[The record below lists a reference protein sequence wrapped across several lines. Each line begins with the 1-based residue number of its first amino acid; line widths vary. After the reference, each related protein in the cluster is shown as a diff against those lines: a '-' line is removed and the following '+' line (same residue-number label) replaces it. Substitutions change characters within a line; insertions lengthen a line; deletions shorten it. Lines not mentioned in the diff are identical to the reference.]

1 MAEQSQPQV
10 PPAGPMPQNQQP
22 LKPHRGVMV
31 LVFGI
36 LGLVVCVI
44 LGIVAWVM
52 GKNDLREIDAGL
64 MDPAGRGLTQ
74 AGKIC
79 GMISVILALVVLAI
93 WLLVALLGGGVA
105 ISQ

>member
-1 MAEQSQPQV
+1 
-10 PPAGPMPQNQQP
+10 
-22 LKPHRGVMV
+22 MV

-52 GKNDLREIDAGL
+52 GKNDLREMDAGL

-79 GMISVILALVVLAI
+79 GMISVILALVGLAI
-93 WLLVALLGGGVA
+93 WLLVALLGGGA
-105 ISQ
+105 AMSQ